1 VTTRCAITAAAL
13 ANCLGTDSRTVL
25 DRAFA
30 GDDALSPAGAFCELP
45 FQTML
50 GVMPGMD
57 RPRGQK
63 GPRWIDSRDAT
74 RGGVNGPAL
83 PGPGGRESPLE
94 INLDCIPTR
103 LAMAALPSVRQLRPA
118 VRAAVDRWGARRV
131 AYVFASSTGGLDE
144 TERALAP
151 DPRLPL
157 ASAGY
162 RYTDHGIDATSQAIA
177 RHLGVEGVCTAIS
190 TACSSSFHALAS
202 ALRLIDRGLA
212 DAAVVGSADSL
223 CRTTVFGFHS
233 LGLTAP
239 AATRPFARDRA
250 GITLGEGSAYAL
262 VERDAPDTRRR
273 ALAWIAGIGAASD
286 AFHHTSPHPDGLG
299 GQLCMRQALDRAGLS
314 PDAID
319 CVSAHGT
326 GTRLNDAAEATAVRQ
341 VFGRRVPLTATKSLT
356 GHTLGSAGLTALVL
370 ALESLRRQ
378 AIPATPRATPLDEA
392 LGVDVVDRLTAAEL
406 RHVLVNAFG
415 FGGSNVSVVVSRPDT
430 ERS

>member
-1 VTTRCAITAAAL
+1 MTTAHAITAAAI
-13 ANCLGTDSRTVL
+13 ANCLGTDGRTVL
-25 DRAFA
+25 DRGFA
-30 GDDALSPAGAFCELP
+30 GDDAMSPAGAFGEFP
-45 FQTML
+45 FATVL
-50 GVMPGMD
+50 GVMPGISA
-57 RPRGQK
+57 RRGL
-63 GPRWIDSRDAT
+63 RAAD
-74 RGGVNGPAL
+74 GVPDH
-83 PGPGGRESPLE
+83 E
-94 INLDCIPTR
+94 LDCTPTR

-157 ASAGY
+157 ASTGY
-162 RYTDHGIDATSQAIA
+162 RYIDHGIDATSQAIA

-239 AATRPFARDRA
+239 TATRPFARDRA

-262 VERDAPDTRRR
+262 VERDTPDTRRR
-273 ALAWIAGIGAASD
+273 ALVRIAGIGAASD
-286 AFHHTSPHPDGLG
+286 AFHHTSPHPEGLG
-299 GQLCMRQALDRAGLS
+299 GQLCMRQALERAGLS

-326 GTRLNDAAEATAVRQ
+326 GTKLNDAAEAAAVRQ

-356 GHTLGSAGLTALVL
+356 GHTLGSAGMTALVL
-370 ALESLRRQ
+370 AIESLRRQ
-378 AIPATPRATPLDEA
+378 AIPATLRARPHDEA

-415 FGGSNVSVVVSRPDT
+415 FGGSNVSVVVSRPDMV
-430 ERS
+430 RS

>member
-1 VTTRCAITAAAL
+1 VTTAHAITAAAL

-30 GDDALSPAGAFCELP
+30 GDDAFSPGSALCELP
-45 FQTML
+45 FSTML
-50 GVMPGMD
+50 GVMPGIEA
-57 RPRGQK
+57 RRGL
-63 GPRWIDSRDAT
+63 RAAERVDDNENA
-74 RGGVNGPAL
+74 
-83 PGPGGRESPLE
+83 
-94 INLDCIPTR
+94 LDCIATR
-103 LAMAALPSVRQLRPA
+103 LAMAALPSMRQVRPA

-151 DPRLPL
+151 DPRMPL
-157 ASAGY
+157 ASARY

-177 RHLGVEGVCTAIS
+177 RHLGVEGVAMAIS
-190 TACSSSFHALAS
+190 TACSSSFHALAA

-212 DAAVVGSADSL
+212 DAAVVGCADSL
-223 CRTTVFGFHS
+223 CRTTVFGFHG

-239 AATRPFARDRA
+239 TATRPFARDRA

-273 ALAWIAGIGAASD
+273 ALAWVAGIGAASD

-314 PDAID
+314 PDDID

-326 GTRLNDAAEATAVRQ
+326 GTRLNDAAEAAAVRQ

-370 ALESLRRQ
+370 AIESLRQQ
-378 AIPATPRATPLDEA
+378 AIPATLRATPLDDT
-392 LGVDVVDRLTAAEL
+392 LGIDVVDRRTAAEL

-415 FGGSNVSVVVSRPDT
+415 FGGSNATVIVSRPDA
-430 ERS
+430 RPS

>member
-1 VTTRCAITAAAL
+1 MTTECAITATAL
-13 ANCLGTDSRTVL
+13 ANCLGTDSRTAL

-30 GDDALSPAGAFCELP
+30 GDDAFSPASAFHEFP

-50 GVMPGMD
+50 GVMPGINAHRGLHAMHSD
-57 RPRGQK
+57 R
-63 GPRWIDSRDAT
+63 DDDA
-74 RGGVNGPAL
+74 
-83 PGPGGRESPLE
+83 
-94 INLDCIPTR
+94 LDCIPTR
-103 LAMAALPSVRQLRPA
+103 LAVAALASVRQIRPA
-118 VRAAVDRWGARRV
+118 VRDAVERWGARRI

-144 TERALAP
+144 TERAVAP

-157 ASAGY
+157 ASARY
-162 RYTDHGIDATSQAIA
+162 RYADHGIDATSQAVA
-177 RHLGVEGVCTAIS
+177 RHLGVEGVAIAIS
-190 TACSSSFHALAS
+190 TACSSSFHALAC

-223 CRTTVFGFHS
+223 CRTTVFGFHG

-239 AATRPFARDRA
+239 TATRPFARDRA

-299 GQLCMRQALDRAGLS
+299 GQLCMRQALDRAGMS
-314 PDAID
+314 PDDID
-319 CVSAHGT
+319 LVSAHGT
-326 GTRLNDAAEATAVRQ
+326 GTKLNDAAEAAAVCQ

-370 ALESLRRQ
+370 AIESLRRQ
-378 AIPATPRATPLDEA
+378 EIPATLRAAPLDA
-392 LGVDVVDRLTAAEL
+392 LGVDVVDRRTAAEL
-406 RHVLVNAFG
+406 RRVLVNAFG
-415 FGGSNVSVVVSRPDT
+415 FGGSNVSVIVSRPDT
-430 ERS
+430 RPS